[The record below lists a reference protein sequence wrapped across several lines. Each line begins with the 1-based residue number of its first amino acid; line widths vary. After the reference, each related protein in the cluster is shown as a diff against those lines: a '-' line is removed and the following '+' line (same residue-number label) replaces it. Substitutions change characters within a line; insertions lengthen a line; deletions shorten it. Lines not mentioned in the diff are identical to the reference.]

1 MYVCST
7 RFPHRDV
14 HKATWLSSDQA
25 TRNQIDHFVIDARH
39 ASSVL
44 DIRSFRGP
52 NIDSDHYLVVAKVRM
67 RLSTENTV
75 RSNVQKKLDVSKL
88 RSRETTEVFAAQ
100 LSSRLNNQPSRPDNP
115 GRQWGHISHSLH
127 TTAEDVL
134 GFQRPPRRN
143 QWYDE
148 ECRQATAAKNAAYKR
163 TLQSAATRTVHEQY
177 REMRKVGRCLFRRKK
192 RDQERRE
199 QEKIEVCRNR
209 NDGSKFYRK
218 VNRLTQGFKPG
229 ASTCKDENSNLVTDT
244 QNVLKVW
251 KEHFSKLLSGD
262 DNINSAIE
270 EMPSVSPIENDD
282 VEIPPHSHNEVC
294 VAIQRLK
301 NNKAAGADGLPA
313 ELFKA
318 GGNMLIGCMHHLI
331 CRILLDE
338 SMPSDWNLSTLC
350 PVLKKCD
357 PTVCANYRGISL
369 IPVAYKILSTVLC
382 ERLKS
387 HANSLIGPYQCG
399 F

>member
-1 MYVCST
+1 MSEKLDNDKIINAIKNQNEIVFRSIEVLKVYESYKNKNIFNAIVELDST
-7 RFPHRDV
+7 AFAKIMKERTINVDWDGCIAYENFNV
-14 HKATWLSSDQA
+14 MSLVYNKL
-25 TRNQIDHFVIDARH
+25 
-39 ASSVL
+39 
-44 DIRSFRGP
+44 
-52 NIDSDHYLVVAKVRM
+52 DSDNLY
-67 RLSTENTV
+67 
-75 RSNVQKKLDVSKL
+75 KLRAVMNCL
-88 RSRETTEVFAAQ
+88 RSRETAEAFAAQ
-100 LSSRLNNQPSRPDNP
+100 LSSRLNNQPSRSDNA
-115 GRQWGHISHSLH
+115 GRQWGHISHSLR

-177 REMRKVGRCLFRRKK
+177 REMRKVERCLFRRKK

-199 QEKIEVCRNR
+199 REEIEVCRNR
-209 NDGSKFYRK
+209 NDARKFYQK

-229 ASTCKDENSNLVTDT
+229 ASTCKDENGNLVTDT

-282 VEIPPHSHNEVC
+282 VEIPPPSHNEVR

-318 GGNMLIGCMHHLI
+318 GGDMLIRCMHQLI
-331 CRILLDE
+331 CRIWLDE
-338 SMPSDWNLSTLC
+338 SRNLIKPLT
-350 PVLKKCD
+350 
-357 PTVCANYRGISL
+357 T
-369 IPVAYKILSTVLC
+369 
-382 ERLKS
+382 
-387 HANSLIGPYQCG
+387 
-399 F
+399 

>member
-1 MYVCST
+1 MVVCST
-7 RFPHRDV
+7 RFPHRDI
-14 HKATWLSSDQA
+14 HKATWLSPDQA

-44 DIRSFRGP
+44 DVRSFRGP
-52 NIDSDHYLVVAKVRM
+52 NIDSDHYLVAAKVRM
-67 RLSTENTV
+67 RLSTANNV
-75 RSNVQKKLDVSKL
+75 RSNVQKKLDVNKL
-88 RSRETTEVFAAQ
+88 RSRETAEAFAAQ
-100 LSSRLNNQPSRPDNP
+100 LSSRLNNQPSRSDNA
-115 GRQWGHISHSLH
+115 GRQWGHISHSLR

-177 REMRKVGRCLFRRKK
+177 REMRKVERCLFRRKK

-199 QEKIEVCRNR
+199 REEIEVCRNR
-209 NDGSKFYRK
+209 NDARKFYQK

-229 ASTCKDENSNLVTDT
+229 ASTCKDENGNLVTDT

-282 VEIPPHSHNEVC
+282 VEIPPPSHNEVR

-318 GGNMLIGCMHHLI
+318 GGDMLIGCMHQLI
-331 CRILLDE
+331 CRIWLDE
-338 SMPSDWNLSTLC
+338 SMPSDWNLSSLC
-350 PVLKKCD
+350 PVLKKGD
-357 PTVCANYRGISL
+357 PTICANYRGISL
-369 IPVAYKILSTVLC
+369 IPVAYKYVEKDPFTFKFYNVDSTM
-382 ERLKS
+382 
-387 HANSLIGPYQCG
+387 
-399 F
+399 